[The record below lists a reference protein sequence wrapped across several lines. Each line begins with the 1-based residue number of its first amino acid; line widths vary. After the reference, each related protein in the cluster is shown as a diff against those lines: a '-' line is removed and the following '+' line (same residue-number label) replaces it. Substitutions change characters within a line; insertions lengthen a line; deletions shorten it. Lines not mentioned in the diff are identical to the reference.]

1 MMEGEGGG
9 VVMIKRAEI
18 DNRAPFRSVKEAV
31 TLFGDK
37 VLAGELYTTKLKEM
51 HGEASGNGPSRLG
64 TVTAELEET
73 KHSLVKARE
82 ESMALA
88 NCLSSLK
95 EELERTKRELQKMK
109 DREATEK
116 LMMEFE
122 IEDVKLVPDSTKFE
136 VKKTQTSIEQHGT
149 EFQKKRYVT
158 FANPP
163 SLAQVIVP
171 QGVEKLERHPSLR
184 KKKKKKPL
192 IPLIGGIFSRKKG
205 SPEIASPASP

>member
-1 MMEGEGGG
+1 MEGEGRG

-18 DNRAPFRSVKEAV
+18 DTRAPFSSVKEAV
-31 TLFGDK
+31 ALFGEK
-37 VLAGELYTTKLKEM
+37 VLAGELYANRLKEM
-51 HGEASGNGPSRLG
+51 HGETTGNGSSRLG

-73 KHSLVKARE
+73 KHNLEKARE
-82 ESMALA
+82 ESMAMS

-95 EELERTKRELQKMK
+95 EELERTKRELQRMK
-109 DREATEK
+109 ERETEK

-122 IEDVKLVPDSTKFE
+122 MEDVKVVPE
-136 VKKTQTSIEQHGT
+136 LNKTQTCNEQGT

-184 KKKKKKPL
+184 KKKKKPL

-205 SPEIASPASP
+205 SPEIASPRSP